1 MGSVWGLALLLLF
14 FCWEAGGS
22 QSSAGPSTRG
32 SIPLVT
38 TNNTE
43 VTAMTQGFQTSSE
56 RAFRTTDL
64 HELFM
69 SYVSLQTQTLS
80 SPTISKTLITT
91 NNRSEAKSMETRTI
105 SPSAGVKETPTI
117 SPLQQNRTL
126 SKIMAPTTMAVMTTS
141 KETLDPRGS
150 PTGRGTH
157 PGTGTNRDP
166 TQAIFANPCSSDSS
180 EEANWIKGDIS
191 TRADTPTEAQSLSSE
206 SSSSSDSSVSVLSP
220 SQDLAPGILTQAKAL
235 AAYRITHIEFSNC
248 SITKIETAAII
259 SETSDTGPRPTE
271 GEMALSTTQSPALPL
286 SPEAKPYIP
295 NTTAF
300 VQALSSASTSAA
312 AVLDAA
318 TVSNPRGTWVT
329 VTRKPLEETS
339 VLSFET
345 SSHTEVPGA
354 LPVSKAAGSTGA
366 KGPSFAVSSASV
378 YSPSDQATTKDSSP
392 SETWSTASAA
402 NKAFPTSRN
411 SPSSVHPATAST
423 SSLPSVH
430 PATTASSQTP
440 SLTSEGAFHE
450 SLVPSW
456 DPFHAQTPST
466 ATTPKTII
474 TAGSVSEVD
483 SRESHTTSPTPGT
496 TETPTN
502 SPAVETLGTLATSP
516 EAETQVS
523 SSTSE
528 TTETPHI
535 SPAAE
540 TLGTLTISPDT
551 ETLRTQSTL
560 SSTTEIMETPT
571 ISTVTEPTETLS
583 TYPVVETKEIGTV
596 SSVLGLEGTL
606 TIAPAAETMETPTSF
621 SAATQTTETP
631 TSFPVAMVETHF
643 TNTISPTIT
652 PPHPSGPGTCS
663 FVADTTAIQNSSPS
677 ESSTTD
683 SITNGSFPTHRSLLP
698 SIHPTTASGS
708 PLPSDHLITATSSQE
723 TLTTFV
729 KTTASPMTPT
739 RPLTSTPATFWSRQ
753 TIGVTAGG
761 DGGFLLVRL
770 GVASPE
776 DLTEPGV
783 AEKLMEQLHCE
794 LLAHKLLVQFSL
806 LRVKRS

>member
-56 RAFRTTDL
+56 RALRTTDL
-64 HELFM
+64 HELFR

-91 NNRSEAKSMETRTI
+91 NNRSGAKSMETRTI

-117 SPLQQNRTL
+117 SPLQENRTL
-126 SKIMAPTTMAVMTTS
+126 SKIMAPMTMAVTTTS

-157 PGTGTNRDP
+157 PGTGTSRDP
-166 TQAIFANPCSSDSS
+166 MQAIFANPCSSDSS

-191 TRADTPTEAQSLSSE
+191 TRADTPTKAESLSSE

-235 AAYRITHIEFSNC
+235 AAYRITHIEFNNC

-259 SETSDTGPRPTE
+259 SETSDIGPRPTE
-271 GEMALSTTQSPALPL
+271 GEMALSTIESPALPL
-286 SPEAKPYIP
+286 SPQAKPYIP

-300 VQALSSASTSAA
+300 VQALSSASASAA

-339 VLSFET
+339 ALSFET

-354 LPVSKAAGSTGA
+354 LPVSKVAGSTGA

-378 YSPSDQATTKDSSP
+378 YSSSDQATTKDSSP
-392 SETWSTASAA
+392 SETWSIASAA
-402 NKAFPTSRN
+402 NKAFPTRRN
-411 SPSSVHPATAST
+411 PPSSVHPATASA

-516 EAETQVS
+516 EAETQAS

-551 ETLRTQSTL
+551 EPLRTQSIL

-596 SSVLGLEGTL
+596 SSALGLEGTL

-621 SAATQTTETP
+621 SAAT
-631 TSFPVAMVETHF
+631 VETHF
-643 TNTISPTIT
+643 TNTISPIIT
-652 PPHPSGPGTCS
+652 PPYPSRPGTCS
-663 FVADTTAIQNSSPS
+663 FVSDTTAIQNSSPS
-677 ESSTTD
+677 ESSFTD
-683 SITNGSFPTHRSLLP
+683 SITNGSFPTGRSLLP

-723 TLTTFV
+723 TITTFV
-729 KTTASPMTPT
+729 KTTASPMTPM